1 MTQFADF
8 TQVDKFVADFEYV
21 VKHPIKERSS
31 VYYTGVDLGT
41 ACTVVAT
48 LDENKRPVAGRYL
61 YPEKPVVRDGMVVDY
76 IGAVNI
82 VRHMKEEIEEELGT
96 ELRWG
101 AAAIPPGTD
110 TLDGGAVRNVTESA
124 GFTVKSAG

>member
-1 MTQFADF
+1 MAQFADF
-8 TQVDKFVADFEYV
+8 SQVDKFVADFEYV

-61 YPEKPVVRDGMVVDY
+61 
-76 IGAVNI
+76 
-82 VRHMKEEIEEELGT
+82 
-96 ELRWG
+96 
-101 AAAIPPGTD
+101 
-110 TLDGGAVRNVTESA
+110 
-124 GFTVKSAG
+124 

>member
-1 MTQFADF
+1 MALNAEFSE
-8 TQVDKFVADFEYV
+8 VDKFVAEFENV
-21 VKHPIKERSS
+21 VKNPIKERSS

-82 VRHMKEEIEEELGT
+82 VRRMKEEIEEDYKNRG
-96 ELRWG
+96 
-101 AAAIPPGTD
+101 
-110 TLDGGAVRNVTESA
+110 
-124 GFTVKSAG
+124 